1 MFRRAALA
9 LLPSFALFVASK
21 VGADEGT
28 WESVR
33 LVYESSDACPDREGF
48 EALVRARTARALF
61 AGPYASARTF
71 EVHLTGGR
79 SPHGQL
85 TVRRDGVDEGAR
97 EVRADTCSDVAE
109 ALALVVALAIDPNS
123 PVGAPPPTGLPRASP
138 TTSPPAAAAA
148 PPVQGAPPRPAS
160 MGSTQIE
167 DKSEES
173 SRSPSLP
180 HTLYLGTDLAMA
192 TGISLETLVTVSP
205 RLGWRAERTSLI
217 APSVSVGLI
226 HATSG
231 ALSIPVGAASLA
243 WTAGQIDGCALSWPP
258 GPVRVLGCLRA
269 EGGALT
275 ASGSDITPLQS
286 RTRAWLAMGPLA
298 RGEWAL
304 LPPLFVTA
312 EAAAMVRLTTDRFFF
327 LPDVTIRVIPVLG
340 LEGSAGLGVH
350 FL

>member
-1 MFRRAALA
+1 MFRRASLA
-9 LLPSFALFVASK
+9 LLPSFALFVASN

-48 EALVRARTARALF
+48 EALVRARTERALF
-61 AGPYASARTF
+61 VGPYSSARTF
-71 EVHLTGGR
+71 EVHLTGGP
-79 SPHGQL
+79 SPRGQL
-85 TVRRDGVDEGAR
+85 TVRRDGIDEGAR

-123 PVGAPPPTGLPRASP
+123 RVGAPPPTGPPPASP
-138 TTSPPAAAAA
+138 TTSPPAAAA
-148 PPVQGAPPRPAS
+148 PPVQGAPPPPAS
-160 MGSTQIE
+160 MDSTPIP

-173 SRSPSLP
+173 SRPSSLP
-180 HTLYLGTDLAMA
+180 HTLYVGADLAMA
-192 TGISLETLVTVSP
+192 TGISLEPLVTVSP
-205 RLGWRAERTSLI
+205 RRGWRAESTSPV

-231 ALSIPVGAASLA
+231 ALSIPVGTASLA
-243 WTAGQIDGCALSWPP
+243 WTAGQIDGCVLSWPP
-258 GPVRVLGCLRA
+258 GRVRVLGCLRA

-286 RTRAWLAMGPLA
+286 RTRAWFAAGPVA

-312 EAAAMVRLTTDRFFF
+312 EVAAMVRLTADRFFF

-340 LEGSAGLGVH
+340 MEGSAGLGVH